1 MLKDHFCTS
10 MAVVR
15 NSADSAIDFDYD
27 VPASTSLVVFGYLLK
42 KTRNGK
48 WQRRFFETDGE
59 RLRYYKSEKRTKLL
73 ASLDL
78 ANVGEIIQ
86 DKSDPTGCSFTIQ
99 VAGRP
104 YYLLAQDRS
113 TCKDW
118 VINLNRVREARI
130 QVGRM
135 KLVNGREEGKYAGRV
150 VVRANRRRLH
160 RLNSEEDLLEIDNLP
175 SACQESGRADLSLS
189 RWEKRRTGLERIRYR
204 LIVWAKRIRRLGC
217 FSHENDVVLHRP
229 DTTYGPASAHDPHYY
244 PHGPGLLSDGTD
256 TVGDSDIGLS
266 KDDPSDNSKVLHSDW
281 ISKETQISNI
291 GVLKRSRAEVD
302 GRRISSQVGDDDD
315 GARSLS

>member
-1 MLKDHFCTS
+1 LDL
-10 MAVVR
+10 
-15 NSADSAIDFDYD
+15 DFEL
-27 VPASTSLVVFGYLLK
+27 PASTSLVVFGYLLK
-42 KTRNGK
+42 KTRNGQ

-78 ANVGEIIQ
+78 ANVGEIVQ

-118 VINLNRVREARI
+118 VINLNRVREARNQI
-130 QVGRM
+130 GRM
-135 KLVNGREEGKYAGRV
+135 KLVNGHEEEKYAGRV

-160 RLNSEEDLLEIDNLP
+160 RLNSDEDFLELGNSPSTTQQSWMIDP
-175 SACQESGRADLSLS
+175 SLS

-204 LIVWAKRIRRLGC
+204 LIVWARRIRRFGC
-217 FSHENDVVLHRP
+217 FSHEDHVVQHRS
-229 DTTYGPASAHDPHYY
+229 DAVSGQARNHDSHYY

-256 TVGDSDIGLS
+256 TVGESDVGIS
-266 KDDPSDNSKVLHSDW
+266 KDEHSDNSKMLHSDW

-302 GRRISSQVGDDDD
+302 GRRISAQVGDDGDD
-315 GARSLS
+315 DDARSLS